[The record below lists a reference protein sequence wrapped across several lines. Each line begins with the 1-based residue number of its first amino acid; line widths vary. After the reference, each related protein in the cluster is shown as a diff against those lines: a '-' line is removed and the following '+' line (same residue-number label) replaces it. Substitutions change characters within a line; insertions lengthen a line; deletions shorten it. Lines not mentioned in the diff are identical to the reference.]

1 MDSEEDNV
9 VIILLN
15 SFNAV
20 HALKMEIILILRT
33 YYSDNQNLN

>member
-9 VIILLN
+9 VIIITN

-20 HALKMEIILILRT
+20 HGYTDLLNG
-33 YYSDNQNLN
+33 YYINNADLLQ